1 MVIGS
6 LAVAGLSRSAAVRA
20 GTVYQAFTA
29 STASTSEALSG
40 LGLNSTP
47 TSGLAV
53 DNGPNPGSD
62 IWASTGG
69 YAADF
74 TTDGTQVNLAAPSGG
89 YNWGTTESLPVT
101 LAPSTTYVLSGDF
114 NVTNTNGAALGIGIG
129 NDVAELSGSGWV
141 YTHTTGFTSGGTP
154 AYEPWNRT
162 GALTVT
168 LATASNL
175 ATGDSMV
182 TFSDSADNWSSAPV
196 TVTGL
201 SSSSNMAVYQ
211 YDNATGSIKS
221 MSLTA
226 VPMNPPPAAPTG
238 LNVVQTVGDQ
248 INLSWTAP
256 TGTVAGYNIYRGT
269 SPGAESATPIN
280 GSTPVTSTSYV
291 DTGSSVPATY
301 FYTVQAVNSGG
312 SSPASTGITGTPYM
326 PAGYQVFSPSS
337 FWYTPIPTNVTLNPN
352 SSTLVANFLQA
363 EKNNYGTV
371 AINQTEFA
379 GAVYIVGANTPTVS
393 VAAASGSNFQYVN
406 FNSNAVPIPSYAVA
420 PGDAYP
426 SDTDSEITIYQPSIG
441 DVWELW
447 AAHKVNGQWQASWG
461 GEITNASSSNGIFP
475 NPYGATATGL
485 PNLGGQITAAD
496 LANGVINHAIGI
508 ALPDTSP
515 GLYCWPA
522 DRADGGGSP
531 ITAQTVIPAGTI
543 PEGTR
548 FRLDPSL
555 NLSTLGLTRAGLI
568 IAQAA
573 QKYGFVVWDSAGAIT
588 VRVQDAVSY
597 TSLGQQDPYTLSLLG
612 VPAADSG
619 WGNAAVF
626 NNFPWQDLQFLPY
639 DYGQPTNS
647 PLIAVPE
654 PASLALFAVG
664 GLGLLLAGRKRK
676 ST

>member
-1 MVIGS
+1 MIIGS
-6 LAVAGLSRSAAVRA
+6 LAVAVFSRSAAVRA
-20 GTVYQAFTA
+20 DIVYQAFTA
-29 STASTSEALSG
+29 STPGTSEPLTG
-40 LGLNSTP
+40 LGLNSSPTP
-47 TSGLAV
+47 GLAV
-53 DNGPNPGSD
+53 DNGPSSGSD
-62 IWASTGG
+62 TWASTGAYG
-69 YAADF
+69 SDF
-74 TTDGTQVNLAAPSGG
+74 MTDGSQLSIAAPTSGG

-114 NVTNTNGAALGIGIG
+114 NVVNTSGYALGIGLG

-141 YTHTTGFTSGGTP
+141 YTHTTGFTSGGNP
-154 AYEPWNRT
+154 ADEPWNRT

-175 ATGDSMV
+175 ATGNSTV
-182 TFSDSADNWSSAPV
+182 TFSDSAGNWSSAPV

-201 SSSSNMAVYQ
+201 SSSSDMAVYQ
-211 YDNATGSIKS
+211 YNNATGSIKNL
-221 MSLTA
+221 SLTA
-226 VPMNPPPAAPTG
+226 VSMTPAAPTN
-238 LNVVQTVGDQ
+238 LNVVQTGGNQ
-248 INLSWTAP
+248 IDLSWTAP
-256 TGTVAGYNIYRGT
+256 TGTVTGYNIYRGT

-280 GSTPVTSTSYV
+280 GSTPVISTAYV

-301 FYTVQAVNSGG
+301 FYTVKAVNSGG
-312 SSPASTGITGTPYM
+312 PSPASTGITGTPYM
-326 PAGYQVFSPSS
+326 PAGYHVFSPSS

-352 SSTLVANFLQA
+352 SSTLVANFLQT

-371 AINQTEFA
+371 AINQTAFSA
-379 GAVYIVGANTPTVS
+379 AVYTVGANTPTVS
-393 VAAASGSNFQYVN
+393 VNADPNTYFQYVN
-406 FNSNAVPIPSYAVA
+406 FNRNAVPIPSYAVA
-420 PGDAYP
+420 PGDAFP
-426 SDTDSEITIYQPSIG
+426 SDTDSEITIYQPSTG

-447 AAHKVNGQWQASWG
+447 GAHKVNGQWQAAWG
-461 GEITNASSSNGIFP
+461 GEITNASSSSGIFP

-485 PNLGGQITAAD
+485 PNLGGQITAAE

-531 ITAQTVIPAGTI
+531 LTAQTVIPVGTI

-573 QKYGFVVWDSAGAIT
+573 QKYGFVVWDKAGAIT
-588 VRVQDAVSY
+588 VRVQETESY

-639 DYGQPTNS
+639 NYGE
-647 PLIAVPE
+647 PLNTSSAIPE
-654 PASLALFAVG
+654 PAPLTLLATG
-664 GLGLLLAGRKRK
+664 GLGLLLAGRRRK
-676 ST
+676 FN